1 MCEFSQLCSYSLAF
15 STKPSLPLM
24 DSQLACVV
32 KQIYSQT
39 QRTVLAYEHH
49 PYMLLNIFKVAVI
62 KATKNKTTR
71 STL

>member
-1 MCEFSQLCSYSLAF
+1 
-15 STKPSLPLM
+15 M